1 MTESPLTLAGD
12 FASPSR
18 QDWEAEVLKVLNRRR
33 PEGKELTIEKAMKRL
48 TTVTVDELVIDPL
61 YTADDVELGYPSVT
75 PFTRGTSLR
84 TGTIHAWDI
93 TTLHEDADVA
103 FSNAAVLEDLA
114 KGATS
119 LWLRVDPDAIAPS
132 DLAGVLAGVIPELAR
147 LRVTSRTQQLSAAKA
162 LADFWRAGGHAATV
176 GGSLGIDALGH
187 TALTG
192 QAPE

>member
-1 MTESPLTLAGD
+1 M
-12 FASPSR
+12 
-18 QDWEAEVLKVLNRRR
+18 LNRRR

-61 YTADDVELGYPSVT
+61 YTADDVALGYPSVT

-93 TTLHEDADVA
+93 TTCTRTPTSRSATLRC
-103 FSNAAVLEDLA
+103 SRIWPR
-114 KGATS
+114 GATS

-147 LRVTSRTQQLSAAKA
+147 LRVTSRTQTAFRGQGTGRL
-162 LADFWRAGGHAATV
+162 LAGQRARRHGR
-176 GGSLGIDALGH
+176 
-187 TALTG
+187 G
-192 QAPE
+192 QPRHRRPRPHGTDR